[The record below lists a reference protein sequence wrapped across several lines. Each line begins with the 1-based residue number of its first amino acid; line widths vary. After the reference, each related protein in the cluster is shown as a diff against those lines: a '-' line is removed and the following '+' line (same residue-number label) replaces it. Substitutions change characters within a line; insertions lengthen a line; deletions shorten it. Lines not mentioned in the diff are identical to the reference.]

1 MTSNEKRLLH
11 RIYYLTEMVD
21 SELLFKASELYWVL
35 HASKSDSRSW
45 RGVDGRLKK
54 LEEGSSDWL
63 ASMVNTSHSVDKA
76 LSYLQSKGFI
86 SSKKEN
92 DMYRI
97 TVTGEGAEIARKL
110 NSFWG
115 EVDVLYKDHKDGA
128 LWFLA
133 TIAVAMITALITNLM
148 E

>member
-1 MTSNEKRLLH
+1 MNSNEKRLLH
-11 RIYYLTEMVD
+11 RIYFLTEMVD

-45 RGVDGRLKK
+45 RGADGRLKK
-54 LEEGSSDWL
+54 REEGSSDWL
-63 ASMVNTSHSVDKA
+63 ASMVNTSRSVDRA
-76 LSYLQSKGFI
+76 LSYLQSKGYI
-86 SSKKEN
+86 SNKKEN

-97 TVTGEGAEIARKL
+97 TVTGDGAEIARKL

-115 EVDVLYKDHKDGA
+115 KVDVLYKDYKDGV

-133 TIAVAMITALITNLM
+133 TIAVAMITTLVTNLM
-148 E
+148 K